1 MELPIA
7 ATMAIMPATMSL
19 TPAEASHS
27 VQGPQRLILYVEDNP
42 ANVAFMRDLMGFFDN
57 IDLVSV
63 PTAELGVETAR
74 ARRPEIIIMDIN
86 LPGMSG
92 LDALRVLRSIPE
104 TRSIP
109 VIALTAAASERDR
122 QHGIDAG
129 FHRYLTKPVRVEQLI
144 DEVKQLLARRPDGEQ
159 GPSTAQ

>member
-1 MELPIA
+1 
-7 ATMAIMPATMSL
+7 
-19 TPAEASHS
+19 
-27 VQGPQRLILYVEDNP
+27 
-42 ANVAFMRDLMGFFDN
+42 
-57 IDLVSV
+57 
-63 PTAELGVETAR
+63 
-74 ARRPEIIIMDIN
+74 MDIN

-122 QHGIDAG
+122 QRGVDAG
-129 FHRYLTKPVRVEQLI
+129 FHRYLTKPVRVEELI
-144 DEVKQLLARRPDGEQ
+144 DEVKKLLARRPDDGQ